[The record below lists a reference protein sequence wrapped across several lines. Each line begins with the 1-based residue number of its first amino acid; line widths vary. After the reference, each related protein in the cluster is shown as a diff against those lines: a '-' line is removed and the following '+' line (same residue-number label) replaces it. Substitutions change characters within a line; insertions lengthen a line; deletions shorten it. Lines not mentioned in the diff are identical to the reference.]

1 MKLTKTSDEVLAEAA
16 AATDPAEAERLLAA
30 ALRIDGLERRRAALR
45 QRQVEAKEQQAAK
58 RQAKLDRRD
67 EKLAAKHGL
76 TVEEI
81 RAGRAVEATRKRRRL
96 WVGIG
101 I

>member
-1 MKLTKTSDEVLAEAA
+1 MGRAGDGGPLTGRN
-16 AATDPAEAERLLAA
+16 PRERVLAA
-30 ALRIDGLERRRAALR
+30 ALRLDGLERRRAALR

-58 RQAKLDRRD
+58 RQAKANRRD

-76 TVEEI
+76 TVQKI
-81 RAGRAVEATRKRRRL
+81 RAGRAVEATRKRRGGF
-96 WVGIG
+96 GIG